1 MNFMSSGGGSPM
13 KGGQSGLKAS
23 VGLFGK
29 LVQAWAFD
37 ATEVEKL
44 LERISTIL
52 RANSLMHN
60 YADGAGGLQP
70 ARDTM
75 LMLFPDVVTRLQ
87 LLQVTELDGLILQ
100 LKSFCTT
107 MGDTLAAM
115 QMETLK
121 ATGAA
126 RMMDAGALTTGIFTA
141 DHVLHMEDLLATF
154 SLQYS
159 QWTAAL
165 SPLLSGWRTG
175 TPSSPMATHASGTGS
190 GTGLAEICM
199 DPTALSTLQTHMKA
213 GKAAHMDI
221 VTDFLRINGFPNLP

>member
-1 MNFMSSGGGSPM
+1 M

-37 ATEVEKL
+37 ATEIGKL

-60 YADGAGGLQP
+60 YADGVGGLQP

-87 LLQVTELDGLILQ
+87 LLQVTELDGLISQ

-115 QMETLK
+115 HMETLK

-141 DHVLHMEDLLATF
+141 DHVLHMEDILATF
-154 SLQYS
+154 SLQHS

-175 TPSSPMATHASGTGS
+175 TPSSAMTTRTGNASGTGS

-199 DPTALSTLQTHMKA
+199 DPTALSALQTHMKA